1 MAWERSIA
9 PGTRS
14 SGATWRSKSC
24 RKEFAHDRR
33 RLDRFEREAKLLAS
47 LNHPNIA
54 AIYGLEESAGT
65 QFIVMELVEGESLA
79 ERLRRGAMDA
89 EEALGLARQVAEGL
103 DAAHEKGIIHR
114 DIKPGNIQVTP
125 DDHVKVL
132 DFGLGKELVTD
143 AAGPIQSNSPT
154 LSRGATQE
162 GVILG
167 TAPYMSPEQARGKP
181 VDKRADIWAFGCVL
195 FEMLSG
201 RAAFLG
207 EDVSDTLAAVIRG
220 NVDWSA
226 LPAGVAPKLRD
237 LLRRCLEKDPKKR
250 YRDIGDVL
258 VDVDETLRSPH
269 EVGPLD
275 DTSRASAS
283 RPRIL
288 LAIVAL
294 LLTGAFIGIATW
306 VSVSDPPRLPVT
318 RFAVALPS
326 GDSLSFRHNK
336 FALSPDSSHLVYAAT
351 DRLYVRPMDQAQAT
365 AIQERKAVAIRF
377 FPPDGQSVGFWVSGE
392 LKKVPLGGG
401 PAQRLC
407 STTTPHG
414 VS

>member
-1 MAWERSIA
+1 M
-9 PGTRS
+9 
-14 SGATWRSKSC
+14 
-24 RKEFAHDRR
+24 
-33 RLDRFEREAKLLAS
+33 AS
-47 LNHPNIA
+47 LNHPNID

-79 ERLRRGAMDA
+79 ERLRRGTMDA

-275 DTSRASAS
+275 DASRASAS

-294 LLTGAFIGIATW
+294 LLTGAFIGIVTW

-365 AIQERKAVAIRF
+365 AIPGTGRR
-377 FPPDGQSVGFWVSGE
+377 
-392 LKKVPLGGG
+392 
-401 PAQRLC
+401 
-407 STTTPHG
+407 
-414 VS
+414 